1 MSPPLG
7 PALVAAAG
15 AAAGGFAQ
23 GLTGF
28 AFSLVALSF
37 WAWAL
42 PPQTAAPLAVF
53 GALLGQI
60 ASLASFRGGFE
71 WGRILPLVVGGVLG
85 VPLGVF
91 LLHNAD
97 PQRFQTLVVA
107 GLGDATPSVFHQRHL
122 GWVLRS
128 SRDDSG

>member
-1 MSPPLG
+1 VSD
-7 PALVAAAG
+7 AHVSTLVVAAG

-37 WAWAL
+37 WAWTL

-60 ASLASFRGGFE
+60 ASLVSFRGGFE
-71 WGRILPLVVGGVLG
+71 WERILPLVIGGILG
-85 VPLGVF
+85 VPLAQ
-91 LLHNAD
+91 L
-97 PQRFQTLVVA
+97 PQFRGRARVI
-107 GLGDATPSVFHQRHL
+107 
-122 GWVLRS
+122 S
-128 SRDDSG
+128 SA